1 MAARVARLSPMPLL
15 LVLVSS
21 IASAQERPPAAYQA
35 AASAERIPAIVLF
48 AVALQESGM
57 NRGGRLIPWPWTLNV
72 AGQAYRFQTRRQAC
86 AALMVAL
93 GQWPR
98 VRIDVGLGQINVG
111 YHGHR
116 VEQPCDLL
124 EPYRNLA
131 ICASLLREHHREGD
145 DWLVAV
151 GRYHRP
157 AGGAPAGRY
166 RQRVEQHLARLGAAG
181 RRLSFASG
189 GRP

>member
-1 MAARVARLSPMPLL
+1 MATRITRPA
-15 LVLVSS
+15 LVLVLLCS
-21 IASAQERPPAAYQA
+21 IATAQERPPAAYQA
-35 AASAERIPAIVLF
+35 AASVERVPAIVLF

-86 AALMVAL
+86 AALTFAL
-93 GQWPR
+93 EEWPR
-98 VRIDVGLGQINVG
+98 TRIDVGLGQINVG
-111 YHGHR
+111 YHGRR

-124 EPYRNLA
+124 DPYRNLA
-131 ICASLLREHHREGD
+131 LCASLLREHHREGD

-157 AGGAPAGRY
+157 AGGELAGRY
-166 RQRVEQHLARLGAAG
+166 RQRVEQHLVRLGASG
-181 RRLSFASG
+181 RALSFISG
-189 GRP
+189 GGP

>member
-1 MAARVARLSPMPLL
+1 MATRVARTVPASLL
-15 LVLVSS
+15 LMLVCSL
-21 IASAQERPPAAYQA
+21 ATGQEQPPAAYQTA
-35 AASAERIPAIVLF
+35 ARVERIPATVLF
-48 AVALQESGM
+48 AVALQESGI

-86 AALMVAL
+86 AALTFAL

-98 VRIDVGLGQINVG
+98 TRIDVGLGQINVG
-111 YHGHR
+111 YHGNR

-124 EPYRNLA
+124 DPYRNLA
-131 ICASLLREHHREGD
+131 LCASLLREHHREGD

-166 RQRVEQHLARLGAAG
+166 RQRVEQHMLRLGASGGA
-181 RRLSFASG
+181 LSFTRG
-189 GRP
+189 GGP